1 LVPRK
6 IEIREWSGKEFKKR
20 KIDKKKY
27 VRNRVEY

>member
-20 KIDKKKY
+20 KIDKKKIC
-27 VRNRVEY
+27 EK